1 MSGPE
6 RITEL
11 LKTMSRLMG
20 IMEHEIVLLRHM
32 KPAEMQEVQRDKI
45 VLAAAYE
52 AQTKALQ
59 ENEAALRSIAP
70 ETKAA
75 LIEATEKFQE
85 TLLHNERALKAAKEI
100 TDRLLAS
107 IARELE
113 KQRREDGGYS
123 ASGQVQPGGAARPIS
138 VAVDQQT

>member
-1 MSGPE
+1 MSGSAQ
-6 RITEL
+6 ITEL
-11 LKTMSRLMG
+11 LKTMSRLIG
-20 IMEHEIVLLRHM
+20 IMEREIVLLRDM

-59 ENEAALRSIAP
+59 ENEAALRSVAP

-75 LIEATEKFQE
+75 LIQATEKFQK
-85 TLLHNERALKAAKEI
+85 TLLNNERSLKAAKEI

-113 KQRREDGGYS
+113 KQRREGGGYS
-123 ASGQVQPGGAARPIS
+123 ASGLAQPGGATRPIS
-138 VAVDQQT
+138 VAVDQRT

>member
-1 MSGPE
+1 MSGHAQ
-6 RITEL
+6 ITDL
-11 LKTMSRLMG
+11 LKTMSRLIG

-52 AQTKALQ
+52 AQTTALQ
-59 ENEAALRSIAP
+59 GNEAALRSIAP
-70 ETKAA
+70 ETKAD
-75 LIEATEKFQE
+75 LIKATETFQK
-85 TLLHNERALKAAKEI
+85 TLLNNERALKAAKEI

-107 IARELE
+107 ISRELE
-113 KQRREDGGYS
+113 KQRREDGSYS
-123 ASGQVQPGGAARPIS
+123 ASGQMQPGGATRPIS

>member
-1 MSGPE
+1 MSGHAQ
-6 RITEL
+6 ITDL
-11 LKTMSRLMG
+11 LKTMSRLIG

-52 AQTKALQ
+52 AQTTALQ
-59 ENEAALRSIAP
+59 GNEAALRSIAP

-75 LIEATEKFQE
+75 LIKATETFQK
-85 TLLHNERALKAAKEI
+85 TLLNNERALKAAKEI

-107 IARELE
+107 IARELK
-113 KQRREDGGYS
+113 KQRREDGSYS
-123 ASGQVQPGGAARPIS
+123 ASGQMQPGGAVRPIS

>member
-1 MSGPE
+1 MSGSAQ
-6 RITEL
+6 ITDL
-11 LKTMSRLMG
+11 LKTMSRLIG
-20 IMEHEIVLLRHM
+20 IMEREIVLLRDM

-59 ENEAALRSIAP
+59 ENEAVLRSVAP

-75 LIEATEKFQE
+75 LIQATEKFQK
-85 TLLHNERALKAAKEI
+85 TLLNNERSLKAAKEI

-113 KQRREDGGYS
+113 KQRREGGGYS
-123 ASGQVQPGGAARPIS
+123 ASGLVQPGGATRPIS
-138 VAVDQQT
+138 VAVDQRT